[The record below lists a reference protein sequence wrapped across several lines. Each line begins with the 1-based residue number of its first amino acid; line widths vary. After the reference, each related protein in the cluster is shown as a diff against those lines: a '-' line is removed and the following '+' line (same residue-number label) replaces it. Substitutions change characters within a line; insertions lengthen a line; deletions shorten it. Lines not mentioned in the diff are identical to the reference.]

1 MKNIFLIL
9 LVLIIGSLNII
20 SCGEAE
26 EIISPSHYSR
36 VPRAVNLTASYDTS
50 ATGKYRVSINW
61 SAESSNN
68 LKDFEIYRSV
78 NSGNFFFLS
87 GGITVTSFIDSS
99 YSNTTDSL
107 DLAYYVNGRGL
118 DRFVGQSSEI
128 VRIIVKKSF

>member
-128 VRIIVKKSF
+128 IRIIVKKSF

>member
-1 MKNIFLIL
+1 MKNVFIVVLML
-9 LVLIIGSLNII
+9 LTGAVQFI

-26 EIISPSHYSR
+26 DIITPSHYSR
-36 VPRAVNLTASYDTS
+36 VPRAINLTASYDTS
-50 ATGKYRVSINW
+50 ATGNYIVSINW
-61 SAESSNN
+61 SVESSNN

-78 NSGNFFFLS
+78 NSSNFFFLS
-87 GGITVTSFIDSS
+87 GGIAGSNFIDSS

>member
-9 LVLIIGSLNII
+9 LVLIIGPLNII

-36 VPRAVNLTASYDTS
+36 VPRALNLTASYDTS

-87 GGITVTSFIDSS
+87 GGITVTNFIDSS

>member
-1 MKNIFLIL
+1 MKNISLVF
-9 LVLIIGSLNII
+9 LVLLIGSLIII

-26 EIISPSHYSR
+26 DIISPSHYSR

-50 ATGKYRVSINW
+50 ATGKYRVRINW
-61 SAESSNN
+61 LVESTNN

-87 GGITVTSFIDSS
+87 GGLTVTNFTDSS

-107 DLAYYVNGRGL
+107 DLAYYINGRGL

>member
-1 MKNIFLIL
+1 MKNIFLTL
-9 LVLIIGSLNII
+9 LVLIIGSFNII

-50 ATGKYRVSINW
+50 ATGKYRVSIYW

-87 GGITVTSFIDSS
+87 GGVTATSFIDSS
-99 YSNTTDSL
+99 YSNTSDSL

>member
-26 EIISPSHYSR
+26 DIISPSHYSR

-87 GGITVTSFIDSS
+87 GGITVTNFIDSS

>member
-36 VPRAVNLTASYDTS
+36 VPRALNLTASYDTS

-87 GGITVTSFIDSS
+87 GGITVTNFIDSS

>member
-87 GGITVTSFIDSS
+87 GGITVTNFIDSS